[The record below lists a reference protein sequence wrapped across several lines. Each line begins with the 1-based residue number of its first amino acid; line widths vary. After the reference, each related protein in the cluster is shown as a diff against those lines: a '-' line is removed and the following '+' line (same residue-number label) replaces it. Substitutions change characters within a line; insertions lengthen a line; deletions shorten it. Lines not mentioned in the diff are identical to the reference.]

1 MKTLRLVGMLLLVV
15 ALTLTATGSAYGAPQ
30 LQRES
35 QRQGLFG
42 DVSSVV
48 DNTIIL
54 DSGEIVA
61 TDENTLFVVPG
72 VDDADLNDIAVGDRL
87 AIVAIEL
94 ADGSLLAVNV
104 LVTPEK
110 PVSNTHVL
118 VVVTGAQGGLITLID
133 NRGRPHNMELPVGKS
148 VKVGDLLTLVIDPD
162 DDTDTLKPRDI
173 AAIDKVVDKLLED
186 IQDAVGRARERLQ
199 ELLEDNGNEHL
210 TALARALEQASDE
223 AQQALQ
229 AALISTQS
237 RLAAQHQGAG
247 VEGPF
252 IKIKG
257 FVTAFDVTDGSGTI
271 TIDSLDDGEVTID
284 VTPATR
290 IEDPI
295 VVGDFVEV
303 KYNLDL
309 EAAKI
314 ELESDKLEFEGT
326 IARFSAAELVLEDGT
341 TFVMDGETEIEGA
354 LAVGAEVEV
363 EARPMG
369 GSLVAL
375 EVEVEEEDE
384 EVKVGEFKL
393 KGTITAFSETEIEV
407 DGFGPIMRT
416 PATTIV
422 GTLALNAKVEVKAI
436 LKDGSVV
443 ALEIKVKE
451 DKPEEFEL
459 RGILTAFSETE
470 LEVDGFGPVLITPGT
485 EMKGTPGLGL
495 KVRVEAIL
503 QDGSVVALK
512 VEVKEDEDKEVEF
525 RGIVTALSATELE
538 VDGFGPILITPETD
552 VEGTLSVGVEVD
564 VEIKMTDGDLIATE
578 IDVEDGDERRHE
590 GIVAS
595 FSATEL
601 VLEDGTTFV
610 VNAGTDI
617 DGTLTVGAEVEVE
630 AIAAGGVRLIAREIK
645 VK

>member
-1 MKTLRLVGMLLLVV
+1 MKTLRLVGMLLLVI
-15 ALTLTATGSAYGAPQ
+15 ALALTATGSAYGAPQ

-42 DVSSVV
+42 DVSSMV

-54 DSGEIVA
+54 DGGEIVA

-104 LVTPEK
+104 LVTPEN

-210 TALARALEQASDE
+210 TVLARALEQASDE

-271 TIDSLDDGEVTID
+271 TIDSLDDGEVTLD

-326 IARFSAAELVLEDGT
+326 IASFSAAELVLEDGT

-459 RGILTAFSETE
+459 RGILTTFSETE

-495 KVRVEAIL
+495 RVRVEAIL
-503 QDGSVVALK
+503 QGGSVVALK
-512 VEVKEDEDKEVEF
+512 VEVKEDKDKEVEF

-590 GIVAS
+590 GTVAS

-630 AIAAGGVRLIAREIK
+630 AIAAGGSRLIAREIK